1 MMKTIFQVNH
11 ERNCE
16 NGQVILVEDDL
27 AIRSGLEQLF
37 EAESYSITTFDS
49 VTAFLFDETLIASA
63 RRFPTVLICDVMLP
77 EGSSLESLNGRRL
90 DFPVVFISGASSERE
105 VVEAYKQ
112 GAFGFLLKPMEIDEL
127 LAEVSRALTAHQRH
141 LEQET
146 LRQVAL
152 QKLVRLTAREREVL
166 DLVCLGLSNTQI
178 GDHLDIALRTVKL
191 HKQHAMDKLDR
202 PNLPELIKLIA
213 LSQPLA
219 KLTNTSPISVFACSI

>member
-16 NGQVILVEDDL
+16 NGQVILVEDDP

-37 EAESYSITTFDS
+37 ESESYS
-49 VTAFLFDETLIASA
+49 VTAFASVSAFLFDQSLIASA

-77 EGSSLESLNGRRL
+77 EGSSLQTLGSRRF

-112 GAFGFLLKPMEIDEL
+112 GAFGFLLKPMEMDEL
-127 LAEVSRALTAHQRH
+127 LKEIVRALAAHQRH

-178 GDHLDIALRTVKL
+178 GDRLDIALRTVKL
-191 HKQHAMDKLDR
+191 HKQHALEKLDK
-202 PNLPELIKLIA
+202 PTLPDLIKLIA
-213 LSQPLA
+213 LSHPRD
-219 KLTNTSPISVFACSI
+219 KLPNTTSISVFASSI